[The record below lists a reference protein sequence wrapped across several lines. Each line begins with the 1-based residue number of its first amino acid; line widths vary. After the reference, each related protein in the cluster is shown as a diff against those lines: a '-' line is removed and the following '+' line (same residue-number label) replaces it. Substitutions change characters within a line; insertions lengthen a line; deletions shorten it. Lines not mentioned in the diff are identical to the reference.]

1 LVIAPSSASPLAVTV
16 AGASNTTTA
25 LAPASANVPADN
37 KIDAADAVA
46 LVATAETG
54 TTVSFTTTGGVRLVL
69 ALDSSPVS
77 PVLASAGTT
86 TYSVKSQGVSIT
98 VYAFTTSTA
107 TGAVT
112 ITNGAYSTIV
122 YVKGNVGPAYNVG
135 VLVPATSAVGTIPLL
150 TVNVTDVFG
159 NPVGG
164 ETVSTTLIGST
175 WDDGSI
181 SKSIVTSTSVDVSRD
196 VKLSLGSKTEKLAVA
211 TAGTVTVAATGATAA
226 TAVVGLAAPVK
237 AVVASFTVTDLNGTI
252 AALNAQ
258 IASLN
263 AILNS
268 QGASL
273 NAQIAAANV
282 ALIAEKSARA
292 ADKAAADK
300 ALADA
305 KAASE
310 SATVT
315 AKAAADKALADA
327 KAAADKA
334 LADAKAVSESA
345 TVTAKAAAD
354 KALADAKAAAESA
367 AVTAKAASDLE
378 LAKAAAAYKAQYNA
392 LAKKWNAKNPKAKVA
407 LKK

>member
-1 LVIAPSSASPLAVTV
+1 MNSFKRAAIVIAAALTSTALVIAPSSASPLAVTV

-37 KIDAADAVA
+37 KVDAADAVA
-46 LVATAETG
+46 LVVTAETG
-54 TTVSFTTTGGVRLVL
+54 STVSFTTTGGVRLVL
-69 ALDSSPVS
+69 ALDNSPAS

-86 TYSVKSQGVSIT
+86 AYSVRSQGVSMT

-135 VLVPATSAVGTIPLL
+135 VLVPATSAVGTIPSL

-175 WDDGSI
+175 WGDGSI

-196 VKLSLGSKTEKLAVA
+196 AKLSLGSKTENLAVA

-237 AVVASFTVTDLNGTI
+237 AVVSSFTVTDLNGTI
-252 AALNAQ
+252 A
-258 IASLN
+258 
-263 AILNS
+263 ILNS
-268 QGASL
+268 QVASL
-273 NAQIAAANV
+273 NAQIAVANAALV
-282 ALIAEKSARA
+282 VERSARA
-292 ADKAAADK
+292 ADK
-300 ALADA
+300 
-305 KAASE
+305 
-310 SATVT
+310 T
-315 AKAAADKALADA
+315 AADKALADA

-334 LADAKAVSESA
+334 LADAKVAA
-345 TVTAKAAAD
+345 DKALADAKVAAD
-354 KALADAKAAAESA
+354 KALADAKAAADSA
-367 AVTAKAASDLE
+367 TVTAKAASDLA
-378 LAKAAAAYKAQYNA
+378 LAKAAAAYKAEYNA
-392 LAKKWNAKNPKAKVA
+392 LAKKWNAKNPKARVA

>member
-1 LVIAPSSASPLAVTV
+1 MNSFKRAAIVIAAALTSTALVIAPSSASPLAVTV
-16 AGASNTTTA
+16 AGVANTTTV

-37 KIDAADAVA
+37 KVDAADAVA

-54 TTVSFTTTGGVRLVL
+54 TTVSFTATGGARLVL
-69 ALDSSPVS
+69 ALDNSPTA

-86 TYSVKSQGVSIT
+86 TYSVRSQGVSMT

-122 YVKGNVGPAYNVG
+122 YVKGNVGPAYNVA
-135 VLVPATSAVGTIPLL
+135 VSVPATSAVGTIPSL

-164 ETVSTTLIGST
+164 ETVSTTLIGSA
-175 WDDGSI
+175 WADGSI
-181 SKSIVTSTSVDVSRD
+181 SKSIVTSTSADVLAD
-196 VKLSLGSKTEKLAVA
+196 AKLSLGSKTEKLAIA
-211 TAGTVTVAATGATAA
+211 TAGTVTVAATGATEA

-237 AVVASFTVTDLNGTI
+237 AVVASFTVVDLNGTI

-258 IASLN
+258 V
-263 AILNS
+263 
-268 QGASL
+268 GFL
-273 NAQIAAANV
+273 NAQLAAINA
-282 ALIAEKSARA
+282 ALVAEKSARA
-292 ADKAAADK
+292 VDKTASDK

-305 KAASE
+305 KVVS
-310 SATVT
+310 
-315 AKAAADKALADA
+315 DKALADA
-327 KAAADKA
+327 KVAAD
-334 LADAKAVSESA
+334 SA
-345 TVTAKAAAD
+345 TVTAK
-354 KALADAKAAAESA
+354 
-367 AVTAKAASDLE
+367 VASDLA
-378 LAKAAAAYKAQYNA
+378 LAKAAAAYKAEYNA